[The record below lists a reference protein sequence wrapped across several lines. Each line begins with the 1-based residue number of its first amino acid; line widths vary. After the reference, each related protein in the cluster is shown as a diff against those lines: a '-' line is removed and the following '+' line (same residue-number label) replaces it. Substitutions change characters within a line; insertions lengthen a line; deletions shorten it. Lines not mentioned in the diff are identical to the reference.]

1 MVSQAWE
8 DLVAEGVRLRE
19 VAETGTPV
27 DRWVLGDLCVEAI
40 PPGTGRAEVSA
51 NQRQLADLGR
61 LTGFPV
67 SLLKDVYRTSKAWPP
82 GTRIVGESH
91 SKHSTYAARPD
102 RVTRLLNDGLDDGL
116 APRLRDRIDKVEKAL
131 ADPEL
136 RLAVLERSHTRNRR
150 IQTAAKAIENEEL
163 TQARVQQRI
172 QEQDAKAKLAAPG
185 LQGTM
190 AERAIKG
197 NASLAKMITE
207 LIDLTSV
214 VNQIPTEYHKRTAE
228 NLAQIVGAAQRA
240 LDKLR
245 PVTRSPQP
253 RHVIDLTVADTTGAE
268 HQ

>member
-1 MVSQAWE
+1 M
-8 DLVAEGVRLRE
+8 AEGVRLRE
-19 VAETGTPV
+19 AAETDPPL

-40 PPGTGRAEVSA
+40 PPGTGRAQVSE
-51 NQRQLADLGR
+51 NQEQLAEFGR
-61 LTGFPV
+61 LTGFAV
-67 SLLKDVYRTSKAWPP
+67 SLLKDVYKTSKAWPP

-102 RVTRLLNDGLDDGL
+102 RVTRLLNEGLDDGL
-116 APRLRDRIDKVEKAL
+116 APRVRDKIDKVEKAL

-136 RLAVLERSHTRNRR
+136 RAAVLDRSRTRTRR
-150 IQTAAKAIENEEL
+150 MLTAARAIENEEL

-185 LQGTM
+185 LRGTL

-197 NASLAKMITE
+197 NASLARMITE

-214 VNQIPTEYHKRTAE
+214 VDQIPREYHDRTAE

-245 PVTRSPQP
+245 PATRSPQP
-253 RHVIDLTVADTTGAE
+253 HHVIDLTVDDTTGAE
-268 HQ
+268 HR